1 MTGPY
6 IVSRRSRISTDT
18 ASPMR
23 EFWYLN
29 VALVLSAALLVAIC
43 GWLFSALRRIWKWL
57 NTLKSRFGR
66 VELMI

>member
-6 IVSRRSRISTDT
+6 IASRRSRISTDT

-29 VALVLSAALLVAIC
+29 VALVFSAASLVAIC
-43 GWLFSALRRIWKWL
+43 GWLFSTLRRMFK
-57 NTLKSRFGR
+57 
-66 VELMI
+66 